1 MIATGDDMFRAWE
14 DLTEVEQLQS
24 EFSDCY
30 KEIYN
35 FRPSAYYDSPEWNDA
50 TWLREQLVKLEDQA
64 ARELSYQE
72 ASEFRAIESFEK
84 KVCDVISVGAKDRET
99 AIRWI
104 LDANDALDDPEI
116 LAYSLGLPY
125 DYFKKAA

>member
-24 EFSDCY
+24 DFSDCY
-30 KEIYN
+30 KEVYG
-35 FRPSAYYDSPEWNDA
+35 FRPSAYYGSSEWHDA
-50 TWLREQLVKLEDQA
+50 VWLKKQLANLEYNA
-64 ARELSYQE
+64 ACEISYQE
-72 ASEFRAIESFEK
+72 SAEANAIESFEK
-84 KVCDVISVGAKDRET
+84 KVCNIIAAGANDRET

-104 LDANDALDDPEI
+104 LDANDATNDPEI

>member
-1 MIATGDDMFRAWE
+1 MFRAWE
-14 DLTEVEQLQS
+14 DLTEVEQLQCN
-24 EFSDCY
+24 FSDCY

-50 TWLREQLVKLEDQA
+50 AWLKEQLAKLEDHA

-72 ASEFRAIESFEK
+72 SLEAKAIESFEK
-84 KVCDVISVGAKDRET
+84 KVCDIIATGAKDRAT
-99 AIRWI
+99 AIRWF
-104 LDANDALDDPEI
+104 LDANDATDDPEI
-116 LAYSLGLPY
+116 LTYKLGLPY